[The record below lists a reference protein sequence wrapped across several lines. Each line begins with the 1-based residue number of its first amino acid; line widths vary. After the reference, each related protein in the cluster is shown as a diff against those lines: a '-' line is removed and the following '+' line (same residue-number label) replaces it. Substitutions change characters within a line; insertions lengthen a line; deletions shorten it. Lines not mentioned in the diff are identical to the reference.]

1 MIRSLMLLRAT
12 VVVFTL
18 ILTACGPGTLL
29 GPTPHD
35 TPASCV
41 VPGWTFG
48 GPCTSLVLGSTGGSA
63 SLPAYQ
69 NISVSVSLGL
79 GTQGNGQVIAL
90 QDAIGNGDITG
101 TENGKAFPPLTGAF
115 LYLGANNTGGT
126 FTSFSTPGIVIND
139 TSGLPGKS
147 CTLYVLNS
155 SLTGWS
161 STPLQGTVSG
171 NTLTFAAITDPAGQS
186 FPAGNQYF
194 GFVCK

>member
-1 MIRSLMLLRAT
+1 MFLRAAL
-12 VVVFTL
+12 VASAL
-18 ILTACGPGTLL
+18 LLSACNGSSLF

-41 VPGWTFG
+41 VPGWTLG
-48 GPCTSLVLGSTGGSA
+48 GPCTSLVLGTTGGSA

-79 GTQGNGQVIAL
+79 GSQGNGQVIAL

-101 TENGKAFPPLTGAF
+101 TENGKTFPPLTGAF
-115 LYLGANNTGGT
+115 LYLAANNTGGT
-126 FTSFSTPGIVIND
+126 FTSFSTPGITITD
-139 TSGLPGKS
+139 TNGIPGGTS
-147 CTLYVLNS
+147 CSLYILNS

-161 STPLQGTVSG
+161 STPLTGTVSG
-171 NTLTFAAITDPAGQS
+171 KTLTFASITDPVGQS

-194 GFVCK
+194 GFVCT